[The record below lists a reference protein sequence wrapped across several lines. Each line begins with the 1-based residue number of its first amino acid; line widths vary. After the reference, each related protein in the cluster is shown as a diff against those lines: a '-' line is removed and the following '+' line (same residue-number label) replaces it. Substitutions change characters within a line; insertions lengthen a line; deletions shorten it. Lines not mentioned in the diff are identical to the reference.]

1 MTETF
6 DPELA
11 GPQKANGGPTYPDGL
26 EIRAAQ
32 VVEVFAP
39 KRMLELIVM
48 PYETEADVV
57 YEGRMIREICTRGAF
72 GSVQERTR
80 RIIVN
85 RDHDLNRIC
94 GKVVAL
100 HPSREEGLVAEV
112 KILKQAAEGD
122 ATLEAVEEGMLDAS
136 AGFALLRQDNGRGP
150 VYPDA
155 ETWEQHGTL
164 RRLNRLHLH
173 HVALTPDPAY
183 VDARVLAV
191 RNAATI
197 ATGTTPNRDRL
208 RYDHYAALAADID
221 RRYGLGR

>member
-1 MTETF
+1 MTEPLA
-6 DPELA
+6 PELA
-11 GPQKANGGPTYPDGL
+11 GPQKANDGPMYPDAL

-48 PYETEADVV
+48 PYETEAKVIH
-57 YEGRMIREICTRGAF
+57 EGREIREICSRGAF
-72 GSVQERTR
+72 GSVQERIR
-80 RIIVN
+80 RISVN
-85 RDHDLNRIC
+85 RDHDLSRIC

-100 HPSREEGLVAEV
+100 HPSRKEGLVAEIKV
-112 KILKQAAEGD
+112 FKQGEGE
-122 ATLEAVEEGMLDAS
+122 ATLEAVEEDMLDAS
-136 AGFALLRQDNGRGP
+136 AGFMLLRQENGRGP

-183 VDARVLAV
+183 DTRILSV